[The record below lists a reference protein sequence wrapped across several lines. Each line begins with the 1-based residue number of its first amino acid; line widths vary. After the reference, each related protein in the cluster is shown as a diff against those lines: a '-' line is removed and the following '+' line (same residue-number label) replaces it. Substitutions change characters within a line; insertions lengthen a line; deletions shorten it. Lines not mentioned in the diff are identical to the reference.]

1 MLTFIVEASLH
12 LQSLETL
19 EVKTL
24 VKLKPSETGKSARVA
39 ERDDA
44 LFKY

>member
-1 MLTFIVEASLH
+1 MLIFIVEASLH
-12 LQSLETL
+12 LKSLEKL
-19 EVKTL
+19 EVKTEL
-24 VKLKPSETGKSARVA
+24 KLSETGKSARVA

>member
-1 MLTFIVEASLH
+1 MLIFIVEASLH
-12 LQSLETL
+12 LESLEKL

-24 VKLKPSETGKSARVA
+24 VKLNLSETGKSARVA

>member
-1 MLTFIVEASLH
+1 MFIFIVEASLH

-19 EVKTL
+19 QVKTL
-24 VKLKPSETGKSARVA
+24 VKLKLSETGKLARVA

-44 LFKY
+44 LVKY